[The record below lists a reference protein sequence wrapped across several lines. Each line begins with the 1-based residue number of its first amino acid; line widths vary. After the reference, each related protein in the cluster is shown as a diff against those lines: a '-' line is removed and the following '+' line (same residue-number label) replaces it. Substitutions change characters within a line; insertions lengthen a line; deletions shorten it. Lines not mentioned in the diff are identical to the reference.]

1 MDNKGGDGGESI
13 RTKLSA
19 KKGEKE
25 RGGQKEKGGKG
36 TQRIP

>member
-13 RTKLSA
+13 RTKSSA
-19 KKGEKE
+19 KEGEKE
-25 RGGQKEKGGKG
+25 RGGLKERGKG